1 MKSES
6 VTKETWQG
14 PFQRALFSK
23 DLHAVPQASVELLE
37 CAPRQKLAAFCES
50 GHMGFIHQ
58 GTPLKDV

>member
-37 CAPRQKLAAFCES
+37 CAPCQTLHSVKAGTWVS
-50 GHMGFIHQ
+50 FIWAH
-58 GTPLKDV
+58 L